1 MHIFFAADNRSR
13 LCTKTILLN
22 IQKVISM
29 KKKQVE
35 LTQEQCQEIID
46 QMTTRSFYRSDKGN
60 SSDMENL
67 QTMESVGSSIDDILP
82 EPLPSVAKQAQ
93 TEAASSVAEV
103 AKEISPIVNAE
114 EQPPTPP
121 IQRRVSSKQR
131 KLSLEE
137 YRNTFM
143 RPYKI
148 EDRKPV
154 FISGKLRK
162 MLDKFACKI
171 GEDRMSMSGLLE
183 NIVRHHIELYSE
195 DFEHWKGM

>member
-1 MHIFFAADNRSR
+1 
-13 LCTKTILLN
+13 
-22 IQKVISM
+22 M

-46 QMTTRSFYRSDKGN
+46 QMTTRSFYKSGMGKVHKAD
-60 SSDMENL
+60 EL
-67 QTMESVGSSIDDILP
+67 QTEESVESSIDDILP
-82 EPLPSVAKQAQ
+82 EPLPSVTKQAQ
-93 TEAASSVAEV
+93 TEAVPSVAEV
-103 AKEISPIVNAE
+103 TDEVPPTNVIE

-183 NIVRHHIELYSE
+183 NIVRHHIELYLE

>member
-1 MHIFFAADNRSR
+1 MS
-13 LCTKTILLN
+13 
-22 IQKVISM
+22 
-29 KKKQVE
+29 KKQTLSKAELQEMTGLDFSEQNSQVE
-35 LTQEQCQEIID
+35 
-46 QMTTRSFYRSDKGN
+46 
-60 SSDMENL
+60 
-67 QTMESVGSSIDDILP
+67 ESRKKSIDAALENFSIESIKPL
-82 EPLPSVAKQAQ
+82 PLPSVAEETQA
-93 TEAASSVAEV
+93 EAVSSVAEV
-103 AKEISPIVNAE
+103 ADEVPPTNVVE

>member
-1 MHIFFAADNRSR
+1 MHKDHSINFQ
-13 LCTKTILLN
+13 N
-22 IQKVISM
+22 IQKMS
-29 KKKQVE
+29 KKQTLSKTELQEMTGLDFSKQNSQVE
-35 LTQEQCQEIID
+35 
-46 QMTTRSFYRSDKGN
+46 
-60 SSDMENL
+60 
-67 QTMESVGSSIDDILP
+67 ESRKKSIDAALEDFSIENIKAL
-82 EPLPSVAKQAQ
+82 PLPSVTEQAQ
-93 TEAASSVAEV
+93 TKAVPSVTEV
-103 AKEISPIVNAE
+103 TDEV
-114 EQPPTPP
+114 PPTNIVEQQPSAPP

>member
-1 MHIFFAADNRSR
+1 MS
-13 LCTKTILLN
+13 
-22 IQKVISM
+22 
-29 KKKQVE
+29 KKQTLSKAELQEMTGLDFSEQNSQVE
-35 LTQEQCQEIID
+35 EKRMMEVD
-46 QMTTRSFYRSDKGN
+46 AAFGN
-60 SSDMENL
+60 LPVEDYKP
-67 QTMESVGSSIDDILP
+67 ESIP
-82 EPLPSVAKQAQ
+82 F
-93 TEAASSVAEV
+93 VAEQVQTRVEPPV
-103 AKEISPIVNAE
+103 AVK
-114 EQPPTPP
+114 QPSAPP

>member
-1 MHIFFAADNRSR
+1 MS
-13 LCTKTILLN
+13 
-22 IQKVISM
+22 
-29 KKKQVE
+29 KKQTLSKTE
-35 LTQEQCQEIID
+35 LQE
-46 QMTTRSFYRSDKGN
+46 MTGLDFSEQN
-60 SSDMENL
+60 SQIE
-67 QTMESVGSSIDDILP
+67 ESRKKSIDAALEDFSIENIKPL
-82 EPLPSVAKQAQ
+82 PLPSVAEQAQ
-93 TEAASSVAEV
+93 TEAAPSIEEV
-103 AKEISPIVNAE
+103 TDEVPPTNVVE
-114 EQPPTPP
+114 QQQQPPTPP

-183 NIVRHHIELYSE
+183 NIVRHHIELYAD

>member
-1 MHIFFAADNRSR
+1 
-13 LCTKTILLN
+13 
-22 IQKVISM
+22 M

-103 AKEISPIVNAE
+103 TDEAPPTNMVEQ
-114 EQPPTPP
+114 QPPTPT

-148 EDRKPV
+148 EAG
-154 FISGKLRK
+154 I
-162 MLDKFACKI
+162 
-171 GEDRMSMSGLLE
+171 
-183 NIVRHHIELYSE
+183 H
-195 DFEHWKGM
+195 

>member
-1 MHIFFAADNRSR
+1 MSKKEI
-13 LCTKTILLN
+13 K
-22 IQKVISM
+22 ISNEEM
-29 KKKQVE
+29 ME
-35 LTQEQCQEIID
+35 LMGLKRTSNSD
-46 QMTTRSFYRSDKGN
+46 DDSDK
-60 SSDMENL
+60 
-67 QTMESVGSSIDDILP
+67 TAIDLAIEKYSREEL
-82 EPLPSVAKQAQ
+82 A
-93 TEAASSVAEV
+93 
-103 AKEISPIVNAE
+103 AKEAEQPDEPTTDDVIPNDTEESTKVENAE
-114 EQPPTPP
+114 QQPPSPP
-121 IQRRVSSKQR
+121 IQRRVSCKQR

-183 NIVRHHIELYSE
+183 NIVRHHIELYLE

>member
-1 MHIFFAADNRSR
+1 MS
-13 LCTKTILLN
+13 
-22 IQKVISM
+22 
-29 KKKQVE
+29 KKQTLSKTE
-35 LTQEQCQEIID
+35 LQE
-46 QMTTRSFYRSDKGN
+46 MTGLDFSEQN
-60 SSDMENL
+60 SQVD
-67 QTMESVGSSIDDILP
+67 ESRKKSIDAALENFSIESIKPL
-82 EPLPSVAKQAQ
+82 PLPSVSEQDQ
-93 TEAASSVAEV
+93 TEAEPSVAEV
-103 AKEISPIVNAE
+103 TDEVPPTNVVE
-114 EQPPTPP
+114 EQPLTPP

-137 YRNTFM
+137 YRKTFM

>member
-1 MHIFFAADNRSR
+1 
-13 LCTKTILLN
+13 
-22 IQKVISM
+22 M
-29 KKKQVE
+29 KRKLVE
-35 LTQEQCQEIID
+35 LTQEQCQEVIEK
-46 QMTTRSFYRSDKGN
+46 MAERSFYK
-60 SSDMENL
+60 SDMGNVHNAEEL
-67 QTMESVGSSIDDILP
+67 QTEDSLESSIDDILP

-93 TEAASSVAEV
+93 TEAVPSVVEV
-103 AKEISPIVNAE
+103 ADEVTPTNVVE
-114 EQPPTPP
+114 EQPPTPT

-183 NIVRHHIELYSE
+183 NIVRHHIELYAD

>member
-1 MHIFFAADNRSR
+1 MSKKE
-13 LCTKTILLN
+13 TK
-22 IQKVISM
+22 ISNEEM
-29 KKKQVE
+29 ME
-35 LTQEQCQEIID
+35 LMGLKRTSNSD
-46 QMTTRSFYRSDKGN
+46 DDSDK
-60 SSDMENL
+60 
-67 QTMESVGSSIDDILP
+67 TAIDLAIEKYSREEL
-82 EPLPSVAKQAQ
+82 A
-93 TEAASSVAEV
+93 
-103 AKEISPIVNAE
+103 AKEAE
-114 EQPPTPP
+114 QPDEPTTDEIAINNSEEVTEVVVDEQPPTPP

>member
-1 MHIFFAADNRSR
+1 MS
-13 LCTKTILLN
+13 
-22 IQKVISM
+22 
-29 KKKQVE
+29 KKQTLSKTELQEMTGLDFSEQNSQVE
-35 LTQEQCQEIID
+35 
-46 QMTTRSFYRSDKGN
+46 
-60 SSDMENL
+60 ENRKK
-67 QTMESVGSSIDDILP
+67 SIDAALENFSIENIKPL
-82 EPLPSVAKQAQ
+82 PLPSVTEQAQ
-93 TEAASSVAEV
+93 TGTESSVAEV
-103 AKEISPIVNAE
+103 TDEAPPTNVVE
-114 EQPPTPP
+114 EQPPTST

-137 YRNTFM
+137 YRTTFM

>member
-46 QMTTRSFYRSDKGN
+46 QMTTRSFYKSGIGKVHKAD
-60 SSDMENL
+60 EL
-67 QTMESVGSSIDDILP
+67 QTEESVEPSIDDILP
-82 EPLPSVAKQAQ
+82 EPLPSVTKQAQ
-93 TEAASSVAEV
+93 TEAVPSVAEV
-103 AKEISPIVNAE
+103 TDEVLPTNVIE

>member
-1 MHIFFAADNRSR
+1 MS
-13 LCTKTILLN
+13 
-22 IQKVISM
+22 
-29 KKKQVE
+29 KKQTLSKTE
-35 LTQEQCQEIID
+35 LQE
-46 QMTTRSFYRSDKGN
+46 MTGLDFSEQN
-60 SSDMENL
+60 SQIE
-67 QTMESVGSSIDDILP
+67 ESRKKSIDAALEDFSIENIKPL
-82 EPLPSVAKQAQ
+82 PLPSVAEQAQ
-93 TEAASSVAEV
+93 TEAAPSIEEV
-103 AKEISPIVNAE
+103 TDEVPPTNVVE
-114 EQPPTPP
+114 QQQQPPTPP

-137 YRNTFM
+137 YRSTFM

>member
-1 MHIFFAADNRSR
+1 
-13 LCTKTILLN
+13 
-22 IQKVISM
+22 M
-29 KKKQVE
+29 KKKEIKISNEEMME
-35 LTQEQCQEIID
+35 LMGLKRTSNSND
-46 QMTTRSFYRSDKGN
+46 DSDKTAIELAIEKY
-60 SSDMENL
+60 SREEL
-67 QTMESVGSSIDDILP
+67 
-82 EPLPSVAKQAQ
+82 A
-93 TEAASSVAEV
+93 
-103 AKEISPIVNAE
+103 AKEAGLSAEPTPNEVTPEDTEELPKADNAE
-114 EQPPTPP
+114 DQPPIPT

-183 NIVRHHIELYSE
+183 NIVRHHIELYAE

>member
-1 MHIFFAADNRSR
+1 MS
-13 LCTKTILLN
+13 
-22 IQKVISM
+22 
-29 KKKQVE
+29 KKQTLSKTELQEMTGLDFSEQSSRVE
-35 LTQEQCQEIID
+35 
-46 QMTTRSFYRSDKGN
+46 
-60 SSDMENL
+60 ENRKK
-67 QTMESVGSSIDDILP
+67 SIDTALEDFSIENIKPL
-82 EPLPSVAKQAQ
+82 PLPSVTEQAQ
-93 TEAASSVAEV
+93 TEAVPSVAELTDEV
-103 AKEISPIVNAE
+103 PPTNVVE
-114 EQPPTPP
+114 EQPPTLP

-137 YRNTFM
+137 YRSTFM

>member
-1 MHIFFAADNRSR
+1 M
-13 LCTKTILLN
+13 
-22 IQKVISM
+22 
-29 KKKQVE
+29 VE
-35 LTQEQCQEIID
+35 QQ
-46 QMTTRSFYRSDKGN
+46 
-60 SSDMENL
+60 
-67 QTMESVGSSIDDILP
+67 
-82 EPLPSVAKQAQ
+82 PS
-93 TEAASSVAEV
+93 T
-103 AKEISPIVNAE
+103 
-114 EQPPTPP
+114 PT

>member
-67 QTMESVGSSIDDILP
+67 QTMESVGLSIDDILP
-82 EPLPSVAKQAQ
+82 EPLPSAAKLIQ
-93 TEAASSVAEV
+93 TETV
-103 AKEISPIVNAE
+103 SPIPE
-114 EQPPTPP
+114 ETDEVLPINVVEQQPLTPP
-121 IQRRVSSKQR
+121 IHRRVSSKQR

>member
-1 MHIFFAADNRSR
+1 
-13 LCTKTILLN
+13 
-22 IQKVISM
+22 M

-46 QMTTRSFYRSDKGN
+46 QMTARSFYNGDADNHQKEEEPDAMTSGELFTK
-60 SSDMENL
+60 EI
-67 QTMESVGSSIDDILP
+67 TP
-82 EPLPSVAKQAQ
+82 EPIPQVVEQVQ
-93 TEAASSVAEV
+93 TEAEHSDAEIADENPTTNVVDEQASA
-103 AKEISPIVNAE
+103 
-114 EQPPTPP
+114 PT

-143 RPYKI
+143 RPYRI

-183 NIVRHHIELYSE
+183 NIVRHHIELYAD

>member
-1 MHIFFAADNRSR
+1 
-13 LCTKTILLN
+13 
-22 IQKVISM
+22 M

-35 LTQEQCQEIID
+35 LTQEQCDEIIEK
-46 QMTTRSFYRSDKGN
+46 MTARSFYKSGTGN
-60 SSDMENL
+60 VHNTEDL
-67 QTMESVGSSIDDILP
+67 QTEKSIGSSIDNILP
-82 EPLPSVAKQAQ
+82 EPLPSVSEQDQ
-93 TEAASSVAEV
+93 TEAEPSVAEV
-103 AKEISPIVNAE
+103 TDEVPPTDVVE
-114 EQPPTPP
+114 EQPPAPP

>member
-1 MHIFFAADNRSR
+1 MS
-13 LCTKTILLN
+13 
-22 IQKVISM
+22 
-29 KKKQVE
+29 KKETLSKAELQEMTGLDFSEQNSQVE
-35 LTQEQCQEIID
+35 E
-46 QMTTRSFYRSDKGN
+46 RRKK
-60 SSDMENL
+60 
-67 QTMESVGSSIDDILP
+67 SIDAALENFSIENIKP
-82 EPLPSVAKQAQ
+82 HPLPSELKQAQ
-93 TEAASSVAEV
+93 TEAVPPVTEDV
-103 AKEISPIVNAE
+103 DGVPPTNVAE
-114 EQPPTPP
+114 EQPPTPI

-171 GEDRMSMSGLLE
+171 GEDRMSMSGL
-183 NIVRHHIELYSE
+183 
-195 DFEHWKGM
+195 

>member
-1 MHIFFAADNRSR
+1 MS
-13 LCTKTILLN
+13 
-22 IQKVISM
+22 
-29 KKKQVE
+29 KKQTLSKTE
-35 LTQEQCQEIID
+35 LQE
-46 QMTTRSFYRSDKGN
+46 MTGLDFSI
-60 SSDMENL
+60 ENIKPL
-67 QTMESVGSSIDDILP
+67 
-82 EPLPSVAKQAQ
+82 PLPSVAEQAQ
-93 TEAASSVAEV
+93 TEAVPSVTEV
-103 AKEISPIVNAE
+103 TDEVPPTNEVE
-114 EQPPTPP
+114 EQPPTPI

>member
-1 MHIFFAADNRSR
+1 MS
-13 LCTKTILLN
+13 
-22 IQKVISM
+22 
-29 KKKQVE
+29 KKLTLSKAELQEMTGLDFSEQNSQVE
-35 LTQEQCQEIID
+35 
-46 QMTTRSFYRSDKGN
+46 
-60 SSDMENL
+60 ENRKK
-67 QTMESVGSSIDDILP
+67 SIDAALQNFSIENIKPL
-82 EPLPSVAKQAQ
+82 PLPSVSKQVQ
-93 TEAASSVAEV
+93 TEAEPSVTEV
-103 AKEISPIVNAE
+103 ADEV
-114 EQPPTPP
+114 PPTNVVEEHLLVSTPT

-137 YRNTFM
+137 YRSTFM

-154 FISGKLRK
+154 FISSKLRK

>member
-1 MHIFFAADNRSR
+1 MHIFFATDNRSK
-13 LCTKTILLN
+13 LCTKTIVLTF
-22 IQKVISM
+22 KTFKKM

-93 TEAASSVAEV
+93 TEAVPSVTEETDEV
-103 AKEISPIVNAE
+103 LPTNVVEQ
-114 EQPPTPP
+114 QPPTPT

>member
-1 MHIFFAADNRSR
+1 MS
-13 LCTKTILLN
+13 
-22 IQKVISM
+22 
-29 KKKQVE
+29 KKQTLSKTELQEMTGLDFSEQSSRVE
-35 LTQEQCQEIID
+35 
-46 QMTTRSFYRSDKGN
+46 
-60 SSDMENL
+60 ENRKK
-67 QTMESVGSSIDDILP
+67 SIDTALEDFSIENIKPL
-82 EPLPSVAKQAQ
+82 PLPSVTEQAQ
-93 TEAASSVAEV
+93 TEAVPSVAELTDEV
-103 AKEISPIVNAE
+103 PPTNTVE
-114 EQPPTPP
+114 EQPLTPI

-137 YRNTFM
+137 YRSTFM

>member
-1 MHIFFAADNRSR
+1 
-13 LCTKTILLN
+13 
-22 IQKVISM
+22 M
-29 KKKQVE
+29 KRKLVE
-35 LTQEQCQEIID
+35 LTQEQCQEVIEK
-46 QMTTRSFYRSDKGN
+46 MAERSFYKSGTSKVHN
-60 SSDMENL
+60 AEEL
-67 QTMESVGSSIDDILP
+67 QTEDSLESSIDDILP
-82 EPLPSVAKQAQ
+82 EPLPSVAKQVQ
-93 TEAASSVAEV
+93 TEAVPSVAEAADEV
-103 AKEISPIVNAE
+103 TSTNVV
-114 EQPPTPP
+114 EQQPSAPP

-183 NIVRHHIELYSE
+183 NIVRHHIELYAD

>member
-1 MHIFFAADNRSR
+1 
-13 LCTKTILLN
+13 
-22 IQKVISM
+22 M
-29 KKKQVE
+29 KRKLVE
-35 LTQEQCQEIID
+35 LTQEQCQEVIEK
-46 QMTTRSFYRSDKGN
+46 MAERSFYK
-60 SSDMENL
+60 SSTGKVHNADEL
-67 QTMESVGSSIDDILP
+67 QTEDSLESSIDDILP
-82 EPLPSVAKQAQ
+82 EPLPSVTEQVQ
-93 TEAASSVAEV
+93 TEAVPSV
-103 AKEISPIVNAE
+103 E
-114 EQPPTPP
+114 EAIDETPPTNVVEQQSSALS

-183 NIVRHHIELYSE
+183 NIVRHHIELYAD

>member
-1 MHIFFAADNRSR
+1 MSKKEI
-13 LCTKTILLN
+13 K
-22 IQKVISM
+22 ISNEEM
-29 KKKQVE
+29 ME
-35 LTQEQCQEIID
+35 LMGLKRTSNSD
-46 QMTTRSFYRSDKGN
+46 DDSDKTAIDLAIEKYSREELAAKEAEQPDEPTTDDVIPN
-60 SSDMENL
+60 DTEESTKVENAE
-67 QTMESVGSSIDDILP
+67 QQ
-82 EPLPSVAKQAQ
+82 PSVP
-93 TEAASSVAEV
+93 S
-103 AKEISPIVNAE
+103 
-114 EQPPTPP
+114 

>member
-1 MHIFFAADNRSR
+1 MS
-13 LCTKTILLN
+13 
-22 IQKVISM
+22 
-29 KKKQVE
+29 KKQTLSKTE
-35 LTQEQCQEIID
+35 LQEITGLD
-46 QMTTRSFYRSDKGN
+46 FSEQN
-60 SSDMENL
+60 SQVE
-67 QTMESVGSSIDDILP
+67 ESRKKSIDAALEDFSIENIKPL
-82 EPLPSVAKQAQ
+82 PLPSIAEQAQ
-93 TEAASSVAEV
+93 TEAVPSVTEV
-103 AKEISPIVNAE
+103 TDEVPPTNVVE

>member
-1 MHIFFAADNRSR
+1 MHIFFAADKRSR
-13 LCTKTILLN
+13 LCTKTIVLTFKT
-22 IQKVISM
+22 IQKMS
-29 KKKQVE
+29 KKQTLSKTE
-35 LTQEQCQEIID
+35 LQEMTGLDFSEQNSQIEESRKKNID
-46 QMTTRSFYRSDKGN
+46 AALEDFSI
-60 SSDMENL
+60 ENIKPL
-67 QTMESVGSSIDDILP
+67 
-82 EPLPSVAKQAQ
+82 PLPSVAEQAQ
-93 TEAASSVAEV
+93 TEAMPSVTEV
-103 AKEISPIVNAE
+103 TDEVPPTNVVE
-114 EQPPTPP
+114 EQPSTPP

>member
-82 EPLPSVAKQAQ
+82 
-93 TEAASSVAEV
+93 
-103 AKEISPIVNAE
+103 
-114 EQPPTPP
+114 
-121 IQRRVSSKQR
+121 
-131 KLSLEE
+131 
-137 YRNTFM
+137 
-143 RPYKI
+143 
-148 EDRKPV
+148 
-154 FISGKLRK
+154 
-162 MLDKFACKI
+162 
-171 GEDRMSMSGLLE
+171 
-183 NIVRHHIELYSE
+183 
-195 DFEHWKGM
+195 

>member
-1 MHIFFAADNRSR
+1 MS
-13 LCTKTILLN
+13 
-22 IQKVISM
+22 
-29 KKKQVE
+29 KKQTLSKTELQEMTGLDFSEQNSQVE
-35 LTQEQCQEIID
+35 
-46 QMTTRSFYRSDKGN
+46 
-60 SSDMENL
+60 
-67 QTMESVGSSIDDILP
+67 ESRKKSIDAALEDFSIENIKPL
-82 EPLPSVAKQAQ
+82 PLPSVAEQAQ
-93 TEAASSVAEV
+93 TEAVPSVTEV
-103 AKEISPIVNAE
+103 TDEVPPTDVVE

-131 KLSLEE
+131 KLIEE

-183 NIVRHHIELYSE
+183 NIVRHHIELYAE

>member
-1 MHIFFAADNRSR
+1 MSKKEI
-13 LCTKTILLN
+13 K
-22 IQKVISM
+22 ISNEEM
-29 KKKQVE
+29 ME
-35 LTQEQCQEIID
+35 L
-46 QMTTRSFYRSDKGN
+46 MGLKRTTDSNDDSDKTAIELAIEKY
-60 SSDMENL
+60 SKEEL
-67 QTMESVGSSIDDILP
+67 
-82 EPLPSVAKQAQ
+82 A
-93 TEAASSVAEV
+93 
-103 AKEISPIVNAE
+103 AKETELSAETTTDEITPDATEKLAKVDNTE
-114 EQPPTPP
+114 EQPPAPT

-183 NIVRHHIELYSE
+183 NIVRHHIELYAD